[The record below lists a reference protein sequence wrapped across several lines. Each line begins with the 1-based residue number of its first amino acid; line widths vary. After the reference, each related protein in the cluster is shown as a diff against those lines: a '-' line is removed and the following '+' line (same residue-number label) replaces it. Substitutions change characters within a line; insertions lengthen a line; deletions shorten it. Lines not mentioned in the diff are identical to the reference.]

1 MKKSKTIF
9 LILDI
14 LSLSLSFL
22 FFIWLKPASKAVYLP
37 RYYKPFLG
45 FVFLW
50 IVVSLICNK
59 YELNAKKKILDLI
72 TPVIRINLIILAI
85 VCILIFVFNAFYYSR
100 LIVFGTILL
109 STVLEIFFVGIY
121 YSHRKLKDADLP
133 TASLTIKP
141 TREELENLG
150 CESKDLKFMLP
161 KIENVA
167 ESIYPNLKE
176 RYLANCVGVFE
187 FLDSNLELKNILR
200 SESLILST
208 HTIFNVENIEPQSQ
222 QLFINLHKINDVRRI
237 NRYLIKINENLKFG
251 GYFVGCGSTIE
262 QRYKEIV
269 DRYPAGVNY
278 VLYGMDFIFKRVFPK
293 LPILKELYF
302 AITKGEDRA
311 ISESEILGRLYFCGF
326 RVIDTKEI
334 NGSFY
339 FIAQKINKPAEDPN
353 PSYGPLIKLKRVGQG
368 GEIINVYK
376 LRTMH
381 PYAEYLQ
388 SYIHER
394 NHLEDCGKF
403 NNDIRITGWGK
414 ILRKLFLDEL
424 PQFINFFRGE
434 LRLVG
439 VRALSEHYFSL
450 YPKDLQQLR
459 IKFKPGLIPP
469 YYVDMPNSFEEII
482 ESERKY
488 LKMKE
493 VHPYTTDIKYFFKAC
508 YNIIFKGARSK

>member
-141 TREELENLG
+141 TREGLENLG

-176 RYLANCVGVFE
+176 RYLANCVDAF
-187 FLDSNLELKNILR
+187 
-200 SESLILST
+200 
-208 HTIFNVENIEPQSQ
+208 
-222 QLFINLHKINDVRRI
+222 
-237 NRYLIKINENLKFG
+237 
-251 GYFVGCGSTIE
+251 
-262 QRYKEIV
+262 
-269 DRYPAGVNY
+269 
-278 VLYGMDFIFKRVFPK
+278 
-293 LPILKELYF
+293 
-302 AITKGEDRA
+302 
-311 ISESEILGRLYFCGF
+311 
-326 RVIDTKEI
+326 
-334 NGSFY
+334 
-339 FIAQKINKPAEDPN
+339 
-353 PSYGPLIKLKRVGQG
+353 
-368 GEIINVYK
+368 
-376 LRTMH
+376 
-381 PYAEYLQ
+381 
-388 SYIHER
+388 
-394 NHLEDCGKF
+394 
-403 NNDIRITGWGK
+403 
-414 ILRKLFLDEL
+414 
-424 PQFINFFRGE
+424 
-434 LRLVG
+434 
-439 VRALSEHYFSL
+439 
-450 YPKDLQQLR
+450 
-459 IKFKPGLIPP
+459 
-469 YYVDMPNSFEEII
+469 
-482 ESERKY
+482 
-488 LKMKE
+488 
-493 VHPYTTDIKYFFKAC
+493 
-508 YNIIFKGARSK
+508 